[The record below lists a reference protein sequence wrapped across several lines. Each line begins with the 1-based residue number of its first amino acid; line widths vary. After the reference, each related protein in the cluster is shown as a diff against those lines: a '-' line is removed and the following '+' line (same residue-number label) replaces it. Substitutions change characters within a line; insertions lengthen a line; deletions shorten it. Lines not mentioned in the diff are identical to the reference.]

1 MPKLL
6 GGAADSS
13 LPVPFLA
20 PPFSSKFNIQL
31 LAGGHRI
38 RYRWRLVGDITP
50 IDGVN
55 TNNWL
60 GKASSKEI
68 KDCEYEDHEATDS
81 EFVHD
86 VDKIELILQM
96 VEYEQLRMVG
106 HWSNQGQTGI
116 AVVKEKIGQW
126 TNSMQAKSSIA

>member
-96 VEYEQLRMVG
+96 VEYDADGGTL
-106 HWSNQGQTGI
+106 
-116 AVVKEKIGQW
+116 VKSRADWYCCRQRE
-126 TNSMQAKSSIA
+126 NRSMHKFYAS